1 MRNQACEISG
11 PVVGLADLF
20 DLKGDGAFALER
32 LREFDLDEAE
42 IRWWLMPNTARV
54 SRAVRGGN
62 VRQLS
67 RSPLADPLEL
77 VRLVASHAM
86 AARSLLY
93 PLQAPAYWVRRDG
106 RAGDRMFRPAFPETQ
121 LSELLRVPTRQVGPA
136 IRPLLQDGA
145 VELVRSPA
153 GVRAIL
159 LLDGFVE
166 ESRLRARLRA

>member
-11 PVVGLADLF
+11 PVAGPADLF

-42 IRWWLMPNTARV
+42 IRWWLMPNAARV
-54 SRAVRGGN
+54 SRAIRGGN
-62 VRQLS
+62 VRRLS
-67 RSPLADPLEL
+67 PSPLSDPLEL
-77 VRLVASHAM
+77 VRLISSHAM

-93 PLQAPAYWVRRDG
+93 PLRGPAFWVRREG
-106 RAGDRMFRPAFPETQ
+106 RGGERLFRPALPETQ

-136 IRPLLQDGA
+136 LRPLLQDGA

-153 GVRAIL
+153 GVRAIIL
-159 LLDGFVE
+159 QDGFVE
-166 ESRLRARLRA
+166 EDRLRARLRA